1 MRGSKFQNPGHEDR
15 YVLSFA
21 VFVNNYK
28 IMDCQIYIT
37 VQGLIRTVL
46 RANSQCVVIVAVDE
60 H

>member
-15 YVLSFA
+15 YVFSYELNSSFCEE
-21 VFVNNYK
+21 NRPSN
-28 IMDCQIYIT
+28 IT
-37 VQGLIRTVL
+37 VQGLIRTVS